1 MTAAI
6 ATSQAILKT
15 KYTQPKVYW
24 ESYEDN
30 PSFAEVRHDETF
42 DGNNKQI
49 AVQTEAPIGRGFSI
63 SQAQANMG
71 PGTYKDFLLT
81 RIEDFGVA
89 RIKGQAMRA
98 AAKSTGALIS
108 LWTREMDGIILQ
120 TARSAA
126 INMWRTGTGSR
137 GIVSASSTVGS
148 ATIALATVADI
159 SNFYIG
165 AQLQASATDGGVLV
179 GGGAFATV
187 TKINRVLGT
196 MTVATTWSGQIPGL
210 TTGMFLYINGDCPN
224 GGTNLMVSGV
234 QGWIPPANAISAGV
248 RINTN
253 PWFGLDRTSDEV
265 RLAGLY
271 LDGTNTPMQEALI
284 EACAM
289 AGVEGAKIDRVWM
302 HPRDRAVL
310 VKELGAKVTYV
321 KDTVKVEGIGE
332 IGFKAIDLTLD
343 EAEVRVMA
351 DINVPRFT
359 CLVTQWDTW
368 TFESIGQAPGILKED
383 GPDFLR
389 VGNDDS
395 YEVRVGYYANLSN
408 MAPAYSVNISNFGL

>member
-1 MTAAI
+1 MTASI

-15 KYTQPKVYW
+15 KYTQPKVFW
-24 ESYEDN
+24 EAYEDN
-30 PSFAEVRHDETF
+30 PSFAEIRHDETF

-49 AVQTEAPIGRGFSI
+49 AVQTEAPIGRGFSV
-63 SQAQANMG
+63 SQAQSNMG

-98 AAKSTGALIS
+98 AAKSTGSLIS

-120 TARSAA
+120 LTRSAA

-137 GIVSASSTVGS
+137 GSISSGSTVAS
-148 ATIALATVADI
+148 TAITLANIADV

-165 AQLQASATDGGVLV
+165 GTVQASATDGSALIA
-179 GGGAFATV
+179 GGAFQTI
-187 TKINRVLGT
+187 TKINRVTGVLT
-196 MTVATTWSGQIPGL
+196 AATNWSVAINGIA
-210 TTGMFLYINGDCPN
+210 TGYFLYITGDAAN
-224 GGTNLMVSGV
+224 GGANIMVTGV
-234 QGWIPPANAISAGV
+234 QAYIPPAASRPVAA
-248 RINTN
+248 TTL
-253 PWFGLDRTSDEV
+253 FGLDRTSDEV

-284 EACAM
+284 EAVAM

-310 VKELGAKVTYV
+310 VKELGAKVSYV
-321 KDTVKVEGIGE
+321 KDTVKVDGIGD

-368 TFESIGQAPGILKED
+368 CFESLGPAPMIIKED

-389 VGNDDS
+389 VSNDDS
-395 YEVRVGYYANLSN
+395 FEVRCTYAGNVSN
-408 MAPAYSVNISNFGL
+408 AAPAYSVNISNFGL

>member
-1 MTAAI
+1 MTASI

-15 KYTQPKVYW
+15 KYTQPKVFW
-24 ESYEDN
+24 EAYEDN
-30 PSFAEVRHDETF
+30 PSFAEIRKDETF

-49 AVQTEAPIGRGFSI
+49 AIQTEAPIGRGFSV

-98 AAKSTGALIS
+98 AAKSTGSLIS

-120 TARSAA
+120 LTRSAA

-137 GIVSASSTVGS
+137 GSISSGSTVAS
-148 ATIALATVADI
+148 TAITLATIADV

-165 AQLQASATDGGVLV
+165 GQIQASAADGGTLRAA
-179 GGGAFATV
+179 GAFQTI
-187 TKINRVLGT
+187 TKINRVTGVLT
-196 MTVATTWSGQIPGL
+196 AATNWATAINGL
-210 TTGMFLYINGDCPN
+210 ATGDFLYINGDGAN
-224 GGTNLMVSGV
+224 GGANIMVTGV
-234 QGWIPPANAISAGV
+234 QGYIPTAANRPVSA
-248 RINTN
+248 TTL
-253 PWFGLDRTSDEV
+253 FGLDRTSDET

-310 VKELGAKVTYV
+310 VKELGAKVVYT
-321 KDTVKVEGIGE
+321 KSSVKVEGIGD
-332 IGFKAIDLTLD
+332 IGFKAIDLNLD

-368 TFESIGQAPGILKED
+368 AFESLGAAPMIIKED

-395 YEVRVGYYANLSN
+395 FEVRCTYCGNLSN
-408 MAPAYSVNISNFGL
+408 AAPAYSVMISNFGL